1 MQMLRPVLLGLFF
14 TLFNLQAFA
23 WEVKLRTVDEVHST
37 PQVIVSSHR
46 EMAGVDVYLAWM
58 DFDVKPPQF
67 FSWQAD
73 RGWQAGLNP
82 IFPTS
87 IDIPKF
93 DSYTI
98 PFQEKACPDDHRCF
112 LGFVATRHGDD
123 PLVDKKNWLAAS
135 FLPLSLSAGCERL
148 AGQKFFLS
156 CDDNGYNRF
165 GDGIL
170 DDYDVPTMA
179 AVEKESAPSDTLGAG
194 APAET
199 EKPDIFKLVD
209 HQLLYANGQAKRFQV
224 IDITDLSNPQITG
237 WTALAGSPRELYVLG
252 DYYVLLQT
260 HYGTE
265 NGTHLTVLR
274 QNDDGTLKTLQDM
287 PLSGRFIES
296 RRRGSLIY
304 SVTEQFESMTID
316 CGKEADCVE
325 PQHKINIS
333 VLRLTDAGELK
344 EVDTAEL
351 PGYSPIIAI
360 FPDYLVIANHN
371 PNQEERNWRN
381 TQIQVFDLSQ
391 TDPLVALPVLNV
403 PGQVPS
409 EFHLSVKSNADSK
422 HLRVVY
428 GPEDRQHGSTL
439 AIYNLPDMA
448 LVGDISAI
456 APGEDL
462 FATRFVDNRA
472 FVVTFERTDPLWVI
486 DLSNPKSPS
495 ILGELHVPGWS
506 EKMFFHDDRLFAVGI
521 DDQPLDNEENRWV
534 RRVALSLFDVKY
546 PTKPALI
553 NRFTPLAGEVSY
565 SQSPALHD
573 ERALLLNWEE
583 SFAALPIDAYETDTG
598 SHLQIVSLANDK
610 IEDAG
615 ILKSPVPIQRS
626 VSIEKDVLAA
636 LGDQALLTLSW
647 GAGEPVVLGEL
658 ELATNLTWIA
668 LQGDDL
674 WAAARGNKGYFR
686 LYRYTKENVE
696 TPAESWSLQK
706 GFGGLL
712 MDDNLAVFYKY
723 YPFTVQVLDVNTGK
737 LSPPQVLENV
747 NEPFEE
753 KEPNQPILDDVGVS
767 ADVEVSVDVELKP
780 IAVAADEPMI
790 APGISY
796 YDRSQPLFHKG
807 WFYLAEQKPFKPTQE
822 QAALLPVQG
831 QNYIHPQWVLRSWD
845 MKVKDAKEA
854 PPRSIPGRPLTFMA
868 SGGLLTQ
875 EVTKEGKLRLNLLAL
890 EVDSALLLQS
900 RELPCYGY
908 STVKWTDK
916 MVYVNCEAYRYQS
929 GPIYSHVSGE
939 GKTEDFNASV
949 KEENVKE
956 EVEVETVEV
965 ETEIE
970 AKEEPTT
977 QLLKLNPE
985 QGFAEEGNW
994 RLSGYQILMAVSTDV
1009 VLINSNNWYGPWIGG
1024 GVIAK
1029 PAMTEPAIMPSP
1041 DQQSGCNV
1049 YQLITGKEPVL
1060 LKNLETCPYS
1070 GLVLTPTQGW
1080 VAEGFAG
1087 IKEIKW

>member
-14 TLFNLQAFA
+14 TLFSLQAFA

-37 PQVIVSSHR
+37 PQVIASSHR
-46 EMAGVDVYLAWM
+46 EMAEVDVYLAWM

-98 PFQEKACPDDHRCF
+98 PFQEKACPDEHRCF

-135 FLPLSLSAGCERL
+135 FLPLSLSAGCERFV
-148 AGQKFFLS
+148 GQKFFLS

-179 AVEKESAPSDTLGAG
+179 AVEKESAPSDTSGTG
-194 APAET
+194 APVET

-224 IDITDLSNPQITG
+224 IDITDLSNPKITG

-260 HYGTE
+260 NYGAE

-274 QNDDGTLKTLQDM
+274 QNDDGSLKVLQDM

-304 SVTEQFESMTID
+304 TVTGQFESLMID

-325 PQHKINIS
+325 PQHQINIG

-344 EVDTAEL
+344 EVDTAQL

-371 PNQEERNWRN
+371 PNQEERNWQN

-391 TDPLVALPVLNV
+391 QDPLVALPVLNV

-409 EFHLSVKSNADSK
+409 EFHLSVKSNAESK

-428 GPEDRQHGSTL
+428 GPEHRQHGSTL

-521 DDQPLDNEENRWV
+521 DDQPLDNEENRRV
-534 RRVALSLFDVKY
+534 QRVALSLFDVKD
-546 PTKPALI
+546 PTQPALI

-573 ERALLLNWEE
+573 ERALLLNWNE
-583 SFAALPIDAYETDTG
+583 SFAALPIDSYETDTG

-615 ILKSPVPIQRS
+615 LLKSPVPIQRS

-658 ELATNLTWIA
+658 ELATNLTWLA

-686 LYRYTKENVE
+686 LYRYTKEDVE
-696 TPAESWSLQK
+696 IPAESWSLQR
-706 GFGGLL
+706 GYNGGVL
-712 MDDNLAVFYKY
+712 MDGNLAVFYDY
-723 YPFTVQVLDVNTGK
+723 FPLTVQVLDVNTEE
-737 LSPPQVLENV
+737 LSPPQALEKEKELPNPPKVKEPPRVTRVLEDDI
-747 NEPFEE
+747 EE
-753 KEPNQPILDDVGVS
+753 EAIDVAVGVS
-767 ADVEVSVDVELKP
+767 ADVEPTVVG
-780 IAVAADEPMI
+780 DEPMI
-790 APGISY
+790 VPDIQY
-796 YDRSQPLFHKG
+796 YGRSAALFRDG
-807 WFYLAEQKPFKPTQE
+807 WFHVALQQPFKPTQE

-854 PPRSIPGRPLTFMA
+854 PPRSIPGIPLTFMA
-868 SGGLLTQ
+868 NGGLLTQ

-908 STVKWTDK
+908 STVKWTDNI
-916 MVYVNCEAYRYQS
+916 VYVNCEEYRYHT

-956 EVEVETVEV
+956 EVEVE
-965 ETEIE
+965 
-970 AKEEPTT
+970 KEEPMRQT

-994 RLSGYQILMAVSTDV
+994 RLSGYQILIAVSTDV
-1009 VLINSNNWYGPWIGG
+1009 VLININNWPVPWIGSDG
-1024 GVIAK
+1024 IGK
-1029 PAMTEPAIMPSP
+1029 PVMTEPAFMPSP
-1041 DQQSGCNV
+1041 NNGCNV
-1049 YQLITGKEPVL
+1049 YQLIAGKEPVL

-1070 GLVLTPTQGW
+1070 ELVLTPTQGW

>member
-1 MQMLRPVLLGLFF
+1 MQMLRPVLLGLNL
-14 TLFNLQAFA
+14 TLFSLQAFA
-23 WEVKLRTVDEVHST
+23 WEVKLQTVDEVHST

-46 EMAGVDVYLAWM
+46 EMAGVDVYLTWI
-58 DFDVKPPQF
+58 DFDAKPQF

-73 RGWQAGLNP
+73 RGWEAGLKSV
-82 IFPTS
+82 FSTS
-87 IDIPKF
+87 FDIPKF

-135 FLPLSLSAGCERL
+135 FLPLSLPAGCERFV
-148 AGQKFFLS
+148 GQKFFWS
-156 CDDNGYNRF
+156 CDDNGSNRF
-165 GDGIL
+165 DEGGVM
-170 DDYDVPTMA
+170 DDADVPTMA
-179 AVEKESAPSDTLGAG
+179 AGEKESAPADTSGAG

-224 IDITDLSNPQITG
+224 IDIADLSNPKITG

-260 HYGTE
+260 NYGTE

-274 QNDDGTLKTLQDM
+274 QNDDGSLKTLQDM

-304 SVTEQFESMTID
+304 TVTEQFESITRD
-316 CGKEADCVE
+316 CGENADCVE
-325 PQHKINIS
+325 SQHKINIS

-344 EVDTAEL
+344 ETDTAQL
-351 PGYSPIIAI
+351 SGYSPIIAI

-371 PNQEERNWRN
+371 PNQENRSWQN
-381 TQIQVFDLSQ
+381 TQIQAFDLSQ
-391 TDPLVALPVLNV
+391 QDPLVALPVLNV

-448 LVGDISAI
+448 LIGDISAI

-472 FVVTFERTDPLWVI
+472 FVVTFERKDPLWVI

-506 EKMFFHDDRLFAVGI
+506 EKMFFHEDRLFAVGI
-521 DDQPLDNEENRWV
+521 DDQPLDNEESRWV
-534 RRVALSLFDVKY
+534 RRVALSLFDVKD
-546 PTKPALI
+546 PTKPTLI
-553 NRFTPLAGEVSY
+553 NRFTPFAGEVSN
-565 SQSPALHD
+565 SWSPALDD
-573 ERALLLNWEE
+573 ERALLLNWED
-583 SFAALPIDAYETDTG
+583 SFAALPIDSYETDTG

-615 ILKSPVPIQRS
+615 LLKSPVPIQRS

-647 GAGEPVVLGEL
+647 GAGDPVVLGEL
-658 ELATNLTWIA
+658 ELATNLTWLA

-686 LYRYTKENVE
+686 LYRYTKEDIE

-706 GFGGLL
+706 GYNGGLL
-712 MDDNLAVFYKY
+712 MDDNLAVFYDY
-723 YPFTVQVLDVNTGK
+723 YPLTVQVLDVNTGEFF
-737 LSPPQVLENV
+737 PPQALEKVKEPPRVTGVLEEDEIDEPI
-747 NEPFEE
+747 NEVA
-753 KEPNQPILDDVGVS
+753 VGVS
-767 ADVEVSVDVELKP
+767 TDAEVSVDVEPIDVVDP
-780 IAVAADEPMI
+780 IAVAEPMI
-790 APGISY
+790 APDIGY
-796 YDRSQPLFHKG
+796 YDRSQPLFYEG
-807 WFYLAEQKPFKPTQE
+807 WFHLAEQKPFKPTQE
-822 QAALLPVQG
+822 QAALLPVQE
-831 QNYIHPQWVLRSWD
+831 QKYIHPQWVLRSWD
-845 MKVKDAKEA
+845 MKVKNAKEA
-854 PPRSIPGRPLTFMA
+854 PSRSIPGRPLTFMA
-868 SGGLLTQ
+868 NGDLLTQ

-900 RELPCYGY
+900 RELPCHGY

-916 MVYVNCEAYRYQS
+916 MVYVNCEENRHRP
-929 GPIYSHVSGE
+929 GPIYTHVSEE
-939 GKTEDFNASV
+939 GQTADFNASV
-949 KEENVKE
+949 SVKE
-956 EVEVETVEV
+956 EVEVET
-965 ETEIE
+965 
-970 AKEEPTT
+970 KEEPST

-994 RLSGYQILMAVSTDV
+994 RLSGYQILKAVSTDV
-1009 VLINSNNWYGPWIGG
+1009 VLIDTNNWYGPWIGG
-1024 GVIAK
+1024 DVIAK
-1029 PAMTEPAIMPSP
+1029 PAMIEPAFMPPP
-1041 DQQSGCNV
+1041 DQQNGCNV
-1049 YQLITGKEPVL
+1049 YQLIAGKEPAL

-1070 GLVLTPTQGW
+1070 VLVLTPTQGW